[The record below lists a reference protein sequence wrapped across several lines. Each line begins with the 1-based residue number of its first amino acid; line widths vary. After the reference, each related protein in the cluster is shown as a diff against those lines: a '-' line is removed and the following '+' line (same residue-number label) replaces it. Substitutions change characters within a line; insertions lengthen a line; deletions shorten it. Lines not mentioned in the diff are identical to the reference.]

1 MVTAAMNRQWR
12 RFGLCREVVER
23 TGLSDTT
30 IYAKLTRNPK
40 RPADYDPT
48 FPRPIRLGARAVGW
62 LEHEIDG
69 WLKSRIEQR
78 RGTVDAIEN
87 AVKN

>member
-40 RPADYDPT
+40 RPADYDPRFLDRFGSVPVRSGGWSMRST
-48 FPRPIRLGARAVGW
+48 VG
-62 LEHEIDG
+62 
-69 WLKSRIEQR
+69 
-78 RGTVDAIEN
+78 
-87 AVKN
+87 